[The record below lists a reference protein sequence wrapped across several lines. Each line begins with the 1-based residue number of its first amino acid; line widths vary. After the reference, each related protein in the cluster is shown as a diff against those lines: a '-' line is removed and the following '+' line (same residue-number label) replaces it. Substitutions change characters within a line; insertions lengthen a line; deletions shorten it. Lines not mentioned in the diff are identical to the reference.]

1 MLCEGT
7 LLDQPTT
14 EEQIIRE
21 ERPIKKDPDD
31 ISKLNPLISLQD
43 ILKIGNLNDCDQLFD
58 PRIHGSLN
66 LFPVFQ
72 SKDEGPQLFDPF
84 GWYQGTINF
93 ILISLNSDRSIHS
106 SVMIT
111 RDEALYDLGEW
122 LLEDSKQR
130 HTEGKERSLLIY
142 HIAMRQFIRASAN
155 FLQNYRYEEQASFEN
170 SSDGGYLEQKDS
182 EPWPVKEQHFFEKET
197 MEAFTELQNSED
209 FLNLL
214 VQVKFLSG
222 RTFFNKKEKLALK
235 SWIRNSDRRTRLA
248 KFFSSKILEFKKYTR
263 ENNFTDSVLDEILR
277 GIQ

>member
-1 MLCEGT
+1 
-7 LLDQPTT
+7 
-14 EEQIIRE
+14 
-21 ERPIKKDPDD
+21 
-31 ISKLNPLISLQD
+31 
-43 ILKIGNLNDCDQLFD
+43 
-58 PRIHGSLN
+58 
-66 LFPVFQ
+66 
-72 SKDEGPQLFDPF
+72 
-84 GWYQGTINF
+84 
-93 ILISLNSDRSIHS
+93 
-106 SVMIT
+106 
-111 RDEALYDLGEW
+111 
-122 LLEDSKQR
+122 
-130 HTEGKERSLLIY
+130 
-142 HIAMRQFIRASAN
+142 MRQFIRASAN